1 MAICNF
7 LFFWSG
13 CLQWINLILELI
25 PSLPWPLVPP
35 PFLIAINMFV
45 PICGNNCVTIHVF
58 LFTDVLLFVDVN
70 KLYDTITNFYVT
82 CFFLCFM
89 FYYNVCVCL
98 FVCMFLCILSL
109 VLRIFC
115 FMFFLGLFL
124 LKFLLFRVHK
134 INKSQFS
141 LNILFYYFLFVVF
154 INWRWLVSSSLV
166 GWLVGLK

>member
-7 LFFWSG
+7 YFFLIGMLTVDKFDIGANSIITMASG
-13 CLQWINLILELI
+13 
-25 PSLPWPLVPP
+25 PP

-82 CFFLCFM
+82 CFFM
-89 FYYNVCVCL
+89 FYYNVCVL
-98 FVCMFLCILSL
+98 FVCMFFF
-109 VLRIFC
+109 VYFVTGPAIFLLYV
-115 FMFFLGLFL
+115 FLGLFL

-141 LNILFYYFLFVVF
+141 LNILFF
-154 INWRWLVSSSLV
+154 
-166 GWLVGLK
+166 